1 MCLTV
6 LLMMLMVMAASCEGE
21 YFIDKHGDDQLL
33 HGHVHF
39 IILLYLIVVLVKG
52 KIHAHNNNYYYTLM

>member
-6 LLMMLMVMAASCEGE
+6 LLMLLLVMAASCEGE

-33 HGHVHF
+33 HG
-39 IILLYLIVVLVKG
+39 LYF
-52 KIHAHNNNYYYTLM
+52 YTSTTYN

>member
-21 YFIDKHGDDQLL
+21 YYIDKHGDDQLL
-33 HGHVHF
+33 HGHVHYISIRLRL
-39 IILLYLIVVLVKG
+39 IIS
-52 KIHAHNNNYYYTLM
+52 

>member
-33 HGHVHF
+33 HDHELHGH
-39 IILLYLIVVLVKG
+39 ILLS
-52 KIHAHNNNYYYTLM
+52 

>member
-6 LLMMLMVMAASCEGE
+6 LLMMLMLMAASCEGE
-21 YFIDKHGDDQLL
+21 YYIDKHGDDQLL

-39 IILLYLIVVLVKG
+39 NSTTY
-52 KIHAHNNNYYYTLM
+52 N